1 MKKKDIVDLIK
12 YHVNKNDS
20 AFKVKSMEIAKEFEQ
35 MGDTELAN
43 SIVSLVSTNDVLT
56 PQSLNVKLN
65 HLIEVDTKH
74 SKYFPVPD
82 SIADNVK
89 GIINAV
95 SHNMGV
101 NKFLFEGKPGT
112 GKTET
117 AKIIASL
124 LNRRLLKVDFD
135 SLVDSHLGQTS
146 KNISEVF
153 KEINNYSLPNE
164 IIILMDE
171 IDAIALDRV
180 TNNDVREMGRA
191 TSAVLKGLDELN
203 PDVVLIAT
211 TNLYQYFDKALSRR
225 FDLVVDFDAYTKQ
238 DLIDAA
244 IAILTEYLDKQPNL
258 DRDTRLLKKII
269 NLYGNKVPLPGDMK
283 NVVKTAIAF
292 SNPDNPTEYLTRLYK
307 TVTGKQ
313 PDAKILKKE
322 KFTIRES
329 AALLNTSRATVSRKL
344 KEE

>member
-1 MKKKDIVDLIK
+1 MKKKDIVDLIR

-35 MGDTELAN
+35 MGDTDLAN
-43 SIVSLVSTNDVLT
+43 NIVSLVSTNDVLI
-56 PQSLNVKLN
+56 PQALNTNLN

-82 SIADNVK
+82 SIADNIK

-117 AKIIASL
+117 AKIITSL

-164 IIILMDE
+164 IIVLMDE

-203 PDVVLIAT
+203 SNVVLIAT

-225 FDLVVDFDAYTKQ
+225 FDLVVNFNVYDNQ

-244 IAILTEYLDKQPNL
+244 TAILTEYLDKQPRL
-258 DRDTRLLKKII
+258 DKDTRLFKKII
-269 NLYGNKVPLPGDMK
+269 RLYGNNVPLPGDMK
-283 NVVKTAIAF
+283 NIVKTAIAF

-307 TVTGKQ
+307 TATGRQ
-313 PDAKILKKE
+313 PDAKTLKKE

-329 AALLNTSRATVSRKL
+329 AALLDTSRATVSRKL
-344 KEE
+344 KEG